1 MEIDPDTYEDKPE
14 DEEELEEEQIFIS
27 KVMRGLKLSAVEAL
41 KEKEKEADDD
51 DEDKKEDEEFG
62 KPGYSKADYQEV
74 TYHHLHGTDKN
85 SKKVEIKT
93 YAPKVFLDIR
103 SLCKVSTK
111 EFLEGWDWHGKDLP
125 LPKPGAG
132 RSGSLFITAK
142 NRHFIFKTIP
152 HFEVETLVEILPYLH
167 KHYNDHPDSRIAR
180 FLGLYRFQKQGV
192 LSSEDMHVIIM
203 TNMLYHPG
211 WPIHFKYDLKGR
223 KPKPGKAS
231 RDVQSK
237 EKNGVVLKDNDDLTR
252 KFNMDEPVRRQ
263 LLDTLHSDVEFLL
276 KHNCMDYSLLVGVHQ
291 KNRPVEEP
299 VKKSGKKKKYVHRIF
314 FLFLAFS
321 FFALFEIVAVQVSSP
336 KSIICVCFEASI
348 DKLFFQLMLSACCLP
363 LRSIGSMVR
372 NVTYALMLRF
382 Q

>member
-51 DEDKKEDEEFG
+51 EEEDKKADEEFG

-74 TYHHLHGTDKN
+74 SYHHLHGTDKN

-132 RSGSLFITAK
+132 RSGSLFTTAK

-299 VKKSGKKKKYVHRIF
+299 AKKSGKKKKYVHRIF
-314 FLFLAFS
+314 FCFSLSLFSRFS
-321 FFALFEIVAVQVSSP
+321 KSSP
-336 KSIICVCFEASI
+336 YKLVRPNLLFASASKHLLTNCF
-348 DKLFFQLMLSACCLP
+348 F
-363 LRSIGSMVR
+363 
-372 NVTYALMLRF
+372 N
-382 Q
+382 